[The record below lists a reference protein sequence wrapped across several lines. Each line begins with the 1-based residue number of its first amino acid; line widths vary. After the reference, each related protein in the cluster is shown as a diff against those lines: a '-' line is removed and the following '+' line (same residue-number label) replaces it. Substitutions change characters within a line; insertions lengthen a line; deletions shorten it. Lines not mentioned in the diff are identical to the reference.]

1 MSERETTEVSEKDAA
16 VRDETG
22 GGGDGTLS
30 QELLAEESELLSGI
44 WISTTYTLSAPEIQQ
59 HMLLSL

>member
-1 MSERETTEVSEKDAA
+1 MMSERETTEVSEKDAA

-44 WISTTYTLSAPEIQQ
+44 
-59 HMLLSL
+59 